1 MNKKLVLGI
10 FVAFS
15 AGAFWACGSGDVVE
29 SDDNLEGLAVALL
42 DQIGDV
48 EVAKAV
54 STCAENPQCAAEMGN
69 APSLAV
75 QSSSSS
81 SKPASSS
88 ATPKSSGTMSSSG
101 LNLSFGPVGHK
112 SSSSNTPPP
121 SSATVQSSS
130 SIVVPAG
137 QYGYCTPS
145 AKTAELK
152 EKVTWTFNWDTK
164 TSGVGTSDILAAT
177 YSWEFPDGS
186 PATGAA
192 KAFATAYEVSGPKTA
207 SVTVSTPSH
216 GAQTIACAEGINI
229 NGSPIT
235 GCKCESTNIEPDVST
250 GEVAKWTASGCTT
263 GTGFTLTY
271 AWTGATPDAT
281 GLVATAPVAEKGDEV
296 KGVVLTVANDDNTVV
311 NIPCADA
318 KAQDKTKPDY
328 EFIIAD
334 AYPEKP
340 ITIGE
345 PGCITVHGTWTNEYY
360 KPTPKMQCEGKIT
373 ITYGT
378 KTWSNM
384 NNNDGSVTTDPLK
397 ALVVSAEET
406 VFIENICVEG
416 AGATCKL
423 SN

>member
-54 STCAENPQCAAEMGN
+54 STCAEDPQCAAEMGN

-81 SKPASSS
+81 EK
-88 ATPKSSGTMSSSG
+88 PKSSSSTPTSSPTMSSTG
-101 LNLSFGPVGHK
+101 LNLSFGPIGQK
-112 SSSSNTPPP
+112 SSSSYTPPP
-121 SSATVQSSS
+121 SSPVVESSS
-130 SIVVPAG
+130 SVVVPAG

-145 AKTAELK
+145 AKTAELNQA
-152 EKVTWTFNWDTK
+152 VTWTFNWEAK
-164 TSGVGTSDILAAT
+164 TSGVSTTDILAAT
-177 YSWEFPDGS
+177 YTWDLTGGT
-186 PATGAA
+186 PATGTA
-192 KAFATAYEVSGPKTA
+192 KAAGTTYATSGPKTA
-207 SVTVSTPSH
+207 SVTVTTPAH
-216 GAQTIACAEGINI
+216 GAQTIACAEGINV

-235 GCKCESTNIEPDVST
+235 GCKCEPTNIEPDVSK
-250 GEVAKWTASGCTT
+250 GEVATWTASGCST
-263 GTGFTLTY
+263 GAGFTLAY
-271 AWTGATPDAT
+271 AWTGATPDAS
-281 GLVATAPVAEKGDEV
+281 GLIATAPVAVKGDEV
-296 KGVVLTVANDDNTVV
+296 TGVVLTVANDDNTIV
-311 NIPCADA
+311 NIPCDDA
-318 KAQDKTKPDY
+318 KAKDATKPDY

-360 KPTPKMQCEGKIT
+360 KPTPKIQCEGKIT

-397 ALVVSAEET
+397 EFVVAKEET
-406 VFIENICVEG
+406 VFIENICVDG